1 MVLLA
6 FRAIAANLLIVV
18 AVLGFGCWIPRWL
31 PESFSRFNRVVCS
44 LVGGFGLLGL
54 SIFLVGQVALN
65 RWTIGGILAIGVA
78 LAIFNKAQPLRQA
91 LQVRVPVAKLPAA
104 IVAAMLALAALA
116 GLAEPVGDGGK
127 DGVAY
132 HLVGP
137 KVWLRDG
144 VIRPIADNAVT
155 SYPATAEMVFTALR
169 AFGGPRAPGFS
180 AAWTMAL
187 LLAIA
192 ASLGRRCGVDVRGAW
207 WIAVLVITMP
217 AVYNGGHSAF
227 VDMIYATFI
236 LTAVRVGFDAVE
248 QKHFAAFGF
257 FCGLALAT
265 KYPALLALPILIVC
279 AMWKRGEWRGIRAAL
294 PNALLVAGTAI
305 VVASP
310 FYIRNW
316 IELGSPI
323 YPAPWWVTKFVHVKY
338 YSAQALREFYAY
350 NRWRGRGHGGGIL
363 YFLALPYNLTYHTA
377 DFNGAGG
384 IGLAPLAFAPLGVWA
399 VWRDAFARRLA
410 FVGLLLLAMWFA
422 TMQESRYL
430 IHVYTL
436 SAVFAVFG
444 WQMAESLTG
453 QRGKL
458 LSAVAVTISLAY
470 GVFMIGNVEVPGAL
484 SVTTSAR
491 GAEWHHSRVVFVE
504 SFDWVN
510 GNPDV
515 KRLLILD
522 KSVPAYYSDK
532 DYVKPFG
539 QWGEQVYPD
548 VKTVAEILPRLHE
561 LGITH
566 VLDVESTLAN
576 YQIAPGMPGLELVFE
591 QAGQRVY
598 RVVQRP
604 GG

>member
-1 MVLLA
+1 MVLIALKAITGNLLVLLA
-6 FRAIAANLLIVV
+6 VF
-18 AVLGFGCWIPRWL
+18 GFGSWITRWL
-31 PESFSRFNRVVCS
+31 PESFSRFTRLVCA
-44 LVGGFGLLGL
+44 LTGGFGLLGL
-54 SIFLVGQVALN
+54 TIFLVGHVALN
-65 RWTIGGILAIGVA
+65 RWTIGGVLAAGVA

-91 LQVRVPVAKLPAA
+91 LQVRVPVAKLPGA
-104 IVAAMLALAALA
+104 IVVAMLALTAVA
-116 GLAEPVGDGGK
+116 GLAEPVGDWGK

-137 KVWLRDG
+137 KVWLREG
-144 VIRPIADNAVT
+144 VIRPIADNSVT

-187 LLAIA
+187 LMAVA
-192 ASLGRRCGVDVRGAW
+192 AALGRRCGIDVRGAW
-207 WIAVLVITMP
+207 WIAALLITMP
-217 AVYNGGHSAF
+217 TVYNGGHSAF
-227 VDMIYATFI
+227 VDVIYATFI

-248 QKHFAAFGF
+248 RKHFAAFGL

-265 KYPALLALPILIVC
+265 KYPALLALPLLLIC

-294 PNALLVAGTAI
+294 PNALLTALTAF

-310 FYIRNW
+310 FYLRNW

-323 YPAPWWVTKFVHVKY
+323 YPAPWWVTKFAHVKY
-338 YSAQALREFYAY
+338 FTAQSLRDFYAY

-363 YFLALPYNLTYHTA
+363 HFVSLPYNLTYHTA

-399 VWRDAFARRLA
+399 AWREGFARRLA
-410 FVGLLLLAMWFA
+410 LVGLMLLALWFI

-444 WQMAESLTG
+444 WQMAASITG
-453 QRGKL
+453 RRGQL
-458 LSAVAVTISLAY
+458 LCAAVVAISLAY
-470 GVFMIGNVEVPGAL
+470 GGFMIGNIQVWGAL
-484 SVTTSAR
+484 SVISPAR
-491 GAEWHHSRVVFVE
+491 GADWHRTHTVFVE
-504 SFDWVN
+504 SFDWLN
-510 GNPDV
+510 RNPDV

-522 KSVPAYYSDK
+522 RSVPAYYSDK

-548 VKTVAEILPRLHE
+548 VKSAADILPRLHE

-566 VLDVESTLAN
+566 VLDVESTIAG
-576 YQIAPGMPGLELVFE
+576 YQIAPGTPGLELVFE

-598 RVVQRP
+598 KVIP
-604 GG
+604 LS